1 MSALR
6 TEGEEHE
13 STKLFRDYIRISSV
27 QPDPDYY
34 QVVDFLIAEAKSLD
48 LPYRTHECVPGKPIL
63 IITWEGREPSLSS
76 IILNSHM
83 DVVPVFPDHWTYGPF
98 SAHKDDAGNIYGRGT
113 QDMKSVGIQHLEAV
127 RRLKSAGKRLRRTV
141 HISYVPDEEIGGVNG
156 MMLFVKTP
164 LFQSLNIGFGLD
176 EGLASEDEEIP
187 LYYGERSKFWIK
199 IICPG
204 SPGHGSR
211 FLENTAGEKVVKV
224 VNRFLQFRAEQQK
237 KLENN
242 PELTLGDVTSVN
254 LTLMEGGVQV
264 NVVPDQFSLSYDLRI
279 TPTTNIEQFEAEVRG
294 WLAEAGADIELEF
307 LCKFTDQTLTPVG
320 EGDPWYSAMMAA
332 FSKHNLRVRP
342 QIFPA
347 GTDSRYLRQLG
358 IPAIGFSP
366 MPNTP
371 ILLHDHNEFLNE
383 EVFLRGID
391 IFVDILQNVANVTSA
406 GGTES

>member
-1 MSALR
+1 MSTMNAVCV
-6 TEGEEHE
+6 EGKEHE
-13 STKLFRDYIRISSV
+13 STKLFRDYIRIPSV

-34 QVVDFLIAEAKSLD
+34 QVVDFLIDQAKSLD

-63 IITWEGREPSLSS
+63 IITWEGTDPSMSS
-76 IILNSHM
+76 VILNSHM

-98 SAHKDDAGNIYGRGT
+98 SAHKDEAGNIYGRGS
-113 QDMKSVGIQHLEAV
+113 QDMKCVGIQHLEAV
-127 RRLKSAGKRLRRTV
+127 RRLKTGGKRLRRTV

-164 LFQSLNIGFGLD
+164 LFQSLNVGFGLD

-199 IICPG
+199 VICPG

-224 VNRFLQFRAEQQK
+224 VKRFMEFREEQQK
-237 KLENN
+237 KLESN

-254 LTLMEGGVQV
+254 LTLMDGGVQV
-264 NVVPDQFSLSYDLRI
+264 NVVPDQFSLSYDMRI
-279 TPTTNIEQFEAEVRG
+279 TPTTNIDQFEAEVRG

-307 LCKFTDQTLTPVG
+307 LCKFTDQTLTPVDD
-320 EGDPWYSAMMAA
+320 GDPWYSAMKEA
-332 FSKHNLRVRP
+332 FAKHNLRVRP

-371 ILLHDHNEFLNE
+371 VLLHDHNEFLNE
-383 EVFLRGID
+383 EVFLRGIEIFED
-391 IFVDILQNVANVTSA
+391 IVENVANVK
-406 GGTES
+406 